1 MNMIQRVLW
10 RWAGYKSAIQSWL
23 AGRLH
28 WLLLGQIASALLS
41 LISLVNL
48 IPLLTLPR
56 TDPSYELAW
65 IIDLGLCS
73 FFMVQFVVLLINAS
87 DKKHYFLS
95 RGWLDLCSSIM
106 WVDFLR
112 VMRVVRLMHFFKA
125 MREMR
130 GVVRTL
136 VKNSSMSVPFI
147 VAGVTVL
154 GLYLSASIILR
165 LEGSDNSAI
174 SSPMDAIWWSVVTV
188 TTVGYGDVVPTTTGG
203 RMVGM
208 VLMIFG
214 VAYYGVISGLL
225 ASWLVD
231 IDESAHNDLEQQ
243 QLDRLNHKLDRLERK
258 IDQLTHKGS

>member
-1 MNMIQRVLW
+1 MNVMKRVLW
-10 RWAGYKSAIQSWL
+10 RWGGCRSAIQNWL

-28 WLLLGQIASALLS
+28 WVLLGQIASALLS

-48 IPLLTLPR
+48 IPLLTLPP

-65 IIDLGLCS
+65 IIDLGLCG
-73 FFMVQFVVLLINAS
+73 FFMVQFLVLLINAG
-87 DKKHYFLS
+87 DKKRYFFS

-112 VMRVVRLMHFFKA
+112 VMRVVRLVHFFKA

-130 GVVRTL
+130 GVVRIL

-165 LEGSDNSAI
+165 LEGAEGSAI
-174 SSPMDAIWWSVVTV
+174 STPMDAIWWSVVTV

-208 VLMIFG
+208 ALMIFG

-231 IDESAHNDLEQQ
+231 IEESSHNELEQQ

-258 IDQLTHKGS
+258 IDQLSHKGP